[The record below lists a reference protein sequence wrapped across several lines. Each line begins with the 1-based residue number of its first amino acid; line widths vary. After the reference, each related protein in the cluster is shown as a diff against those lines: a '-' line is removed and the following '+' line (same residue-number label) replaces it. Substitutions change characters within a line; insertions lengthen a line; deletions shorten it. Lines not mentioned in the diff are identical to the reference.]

1 MGRSSKDSHHKVGIH
16 KETGKAVYQLSIE
29 HFIFHLESVN
39 GVVVV
44 QTLFFIL
51 LNIWDFTRKRT

>member
-1 MGRSSKDSHHKVGIH
+1 MGRSSKDSHHKVGIL
-16 KETGKAVYQLSIE
+16 KEKGKAVYQLSIE
-29 HFIFHLESVN
+29 HSIFHLESIS
-39 GVVVV
+39 GAVVV